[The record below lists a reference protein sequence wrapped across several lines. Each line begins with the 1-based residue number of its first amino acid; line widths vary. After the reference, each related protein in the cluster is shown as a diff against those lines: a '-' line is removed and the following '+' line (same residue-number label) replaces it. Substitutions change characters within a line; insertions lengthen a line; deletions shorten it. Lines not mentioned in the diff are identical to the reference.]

1 MSNNRTI
8 SRRSEALNKYLADI
22 ALEPLISV
30 DEEKK
35 LALKVRKGGREGK
48 WAMEKLVK
56 SNLRFVVAVAK
67 QYQNQ
72 GLSLDDLIDE
82 GNAGLIKAAENFEET
97 RGFKF
102 ITYAIW
108 WIRQSILQAIP
119 EPIISI
125 NEADIHPFC
134 KNLRKEVLVCQK
146 ESGHFKELCEQIGDK
161 LQHALS
167 KGTNGIKQ
175 AAVLILQDAHHP
187 ILMEELDA
195 LKRNV
200 TDKLPKDDNIL
211 WGLANWKKEAV
222 RITIIINK

>member
-22 ALEPLISV
+22 ALDPLISV

-102 ITYAIW
+102 ITYAG
-108 WIRQSILQAIP
+108 QT
-119 EPIISI
+119 
-125 NEADIHPFC
+125 H
-134 KNLRKEVLVCQK
+134 
-146 ESGHFKELCEQIGDK
+146 
-161 LQHALS
+161 
-167 KGTNGIKQ
+167 
-175 AAVLILQDAHHP
+175 
-187 ILMEELDA
+187 
-195 LKRNV
+195 
-200 TDKLPKDDNIL
+200 
-211 WGLANWKKEAV
+211 
-222 RITIIINK
+222 